1 MNAESIGRSFRTG
14 MRYVSELTKEMHENE
29 EFDLAGDALPYI
41 KIAWM
46 EIYKHA

>member
-1 MNAESIGRSFRTG
+1 MNGTDGNDFSIERIIAMGLCLPCIMLAG
-14 MRYVSELTKEMHENE
+14 V
-29 EFDLAGDALPYI
+29 DLAGDTVPYI

>member
-1 MNAESIGRSFRTG
+1 MLALHHIVG
-14 MRYVSELTKEMHENE
+14 
-29 EFDLAGDALPYI
+29 FDLAGDALPYI

>member
-1 MNAESIGRSFRTG
+1 MLALHHVDVFDVAGG
-14 MRYVSELTKEMHENE
+14 AMPYV
-29 EFDLAGDALPYI
+29 

>member
-1 MNAESIGRSFRTG
+1 MICILVA
-14 MRYVSELTKEMHENE
+14 MRNMLVLHHVGQVDVAGYAMPYV
-29 EFDLAGDALPYI
+29 